1 VGNFAGVVSLA
12 VEACP
17 APAAAAGRC
26 GAHPWCDTSLSPAQ
40 RAHLMLAAM
49 SQGDKLSALVGAA
62 AGDVDLPS
70 ITWTDGPVGVTV
82 NGPATAL
89 PSGTALA
96 AGFDPSMANA
106 YGSVIG
112 LEAKQRG
119 LDGVYGP
126 NVNLMRTPLGGRT
139 FEAYGEDPFLASE
152 MVVPYIDG
160 MQGEGVMADVKH
172 FAANNQEGQNP
183 AGVDT
188 LTGVNGG
195 RATVDVLADERTLRE
210 TELPAFHAAFTRAH
224 SATTMCS
231 VNLVN
236 DLPVCAHPG
245 LLRDLLRRQWG
256 WDGYVLP
263 DATACKETAAD
274 LNAGLNGG
282 SNLANDCY
290 RSPHVELAL
299 QSGQVTQAT
308 VDQRVLELLRELF
321 DFGFFDRK
329 AYVNA
334 PAPDQVAAGKRVA
347 GQVATNG
354 AVLLRNRAD
363 VLPVDRS
370 RVRSI
375 AVIGGAASTHVSGW
389 GSSQVSPNA
398 TTTPLDG
405 ITKRAAQDHISVS
418 SYTGTDPTS
427 AAAAARQADVAI
439 VVAGDMEGEG
449 EDKNCL
455 SLNVLCFVNPA
466 FNNPELTWG
475 DEDAIIKAVA
485 GANLRTVVV
494 LETGAPVL
502 TPWRSSIAA
511 LLEAWYPGEDGGT
524 AIAQLLF
531 GDANP
536 SGKLPATFPQQEG
549 DIPTAAGGPEQYPG
563 VIDPTDGTCFV
574 QTTFVPCPFSRE
586 RYSEGVLVGYRWYD
600 ANGIEPAYPF
610 GFGLSYTTFR
620 YGGLHI
626 SPAGDG
632 VSVSFDVTNSGKR
645 AGADVAQVYV
655 GDPSSTGEPP
665 RQLKGFRKVPLQP
678 GQTKRVQ
685 VSLPEVSFAHWK
697 SRADTW
703 AVSAGDY
710 TLYVGNSSDPD
721 DLPLRATRRRQ
732 AATLSPNAN

>member
-1 VGNFAGVVSLA
+1 MRYREKYGQGGWHVVLGVGSCAVTRRLVGIFAGVVSLA
-12 VEACP
+12 VAACP

-49 SQGDKLSALVGAA
+49 SQDDKLSALVGA

-96 AGFDPSMANA
+96 ASFDPSMANA

-299 QSGQVTQAT
+299 QSGQVTEALGSYQKG
-308 VDQRVLELLRELF
+308 LEIRQKL
-321 DFGFFDRK
+321 
-329 AYVNA
+329 
-334 PAPDQVAAGKRVA
+334 
-347 GQVATNG
+347 
-354 AVLLRNRAD
+354 
-363 VLPVDRS
+363 
-370 RVRSI
+370 
-375 AVIGGAASTHVSGW
+375 
-389 GSSQVSPNA
+389 
-398 TTTPLDG
+398 
-405 ITKRAAQDHISVS
+405 
-418 SYTGTDPTS
+418 
-427 AAAAARQADVAI
+427 AAADPSDAQAQRDLSISYSKLGDVFL
-439 VVAGDMEGEG
+439 VPT
-449 EDKNCL
+449 C
-455 SLNVLCFVNPA
+455 CR
-466 FNNPELTWG
+466 W
-475 DEDAIIKAVA
+475 
-485 GANLRTVVV
+485 
-494 LETGAPVL
+494 
-502 TPWRSSIAA
+502 IAA
-511 LLEAWYPGEDGGT
+511 AF
-524 AIAQLLF
+524 A
-531 GDANP
+531 
-536 SGKLPATFPQQEG
+536 
-549 DIPTAAGGPEQYPG
+549 
-563 VIDPTDGTCFV
+563 
-574 QTTFVPCPFSRE
+574 R
-586 RYSEGVLVGYRWYD
+586 
-600 ANGIEPAYPF
+600 
-610 GFGLSYTTFR
+610 
-620 YGGLHI
+620 
-626 SPAGDG
+626 SP
-632 VSVSFDVTNSGKR
+632 
-645 AGADVAQVYV
+645 
-655 GDPSSTGEPP
+655 
-665 RQLKGFRKVPLQP
+665 
-678 GQTKRVQ
+678 
-685 VSLPEVSFAHWK
+685 
-697 SRADTW
+697 
-703 AVSAGDY
+703 
-710 TLYVGNSSDPD
+710 
-721 DLPLRATRRRQ
+721 
-732 AATLSPNAN
+732 